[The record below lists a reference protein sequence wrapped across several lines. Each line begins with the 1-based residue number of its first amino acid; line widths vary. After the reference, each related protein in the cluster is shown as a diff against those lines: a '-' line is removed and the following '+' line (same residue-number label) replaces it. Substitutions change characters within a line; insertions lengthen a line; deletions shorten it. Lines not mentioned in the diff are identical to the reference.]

1 MLLESNEFK
10 PPNQHAENIGSTA
23 ISDLK
28 CWAKPMKQ
36 FLILIVLWTAGGVF
50 AAEDAAALKLRIDAL
65 EKDVA
70 ALKAENAKLREGLA
84 AQQSEYSKQ
93 VYVKHVVPL
102 VRPMLKDFG
111 MDESL
116 IVPVDKIENLA
127 DAYRPLLMMVQKLG
141 AVADLGPP
149 TGK

>member
-1 MLLESNEFK
+1 
-10 PPNQHAENIGSTA
+10 
-23 ISDLK
+23 
-28 CWAKPMKQ
+28 MKQ
-36 FLILIVLWTAGGVF
+36 FLILIVLWTAGGVS
-50 AAEDAAALKLRIDAL
+50 AADDTAALKLRIDAL

-70 ALKAENAKLREGLA
+70 ALKAENEKLREGLA

-93 VYVKHVVPL
+93 VYVNHVVPL

-127 DAYRPLLMMVQKLG
+127 DAYRPLLMLIQKLG

-149 TGK
+149 ASK